1 MDGLS
6 SPAAAAAPPELW
18 FTLLKS
24 AATLCIVLALLV
36 GALVLMRRLFVQRG
50 ALGGAQI
57 IKTVAVQYVAPKER
71 VILLDVLGEKLL
83 IGATPQAITLLSRL
97 PAGCQ
102 LPSPPATDSAGLFK
116 DLLKRTLQR
125 EQRPRA

>member
-6 SPAAAAAPPELW
+6 PPAAVAAPPELW
-18 FTLLKS
+18 FSLLKS

-36 GALVLMRRLFVQRG
+36 GVLFLMRRLFVQRG
-50 ALGGAQI
+50 ALGGAEI

-97 PAGCQ
+97 PAACQ
-102 LPSPPATDSAGLFK
+102 VPAPPAPAPAGLFK

-125 EQRPRA
+125 EPRPRA

>member
-36 GALVLMRRLFVQRG
+36 GALVLMRRLFVPRG

>member
-6 SPAAAAAPPELW
+6 PPAAAAAPPELW
-18 FTLLKS
+18 FSLLKS

-36 GALVLMRRLFVQRG
+36 GVLFLMRRLFAQRG
-50 ALGGAQI
+50 ALGGADI

-102 LPSPPATDSAGLFK
+102 VPSPPAPGSAGLFK

-125 EQRPRA
+125 EQRPGS